1 MRGACVLVL
10 ISNSIKPSE
19 RARDGQHTGVLR
31 HDLYDLRSKLTYTKV
46 AVDILARDAAGR
58 REAAVGCKNP
68 VLVRLNVVWDH
79 HLKGLRSSVI
89 RRHADSRSK
98 NGNVVP
104 RKREQRGR
112 WRRIVARE
120 KNKER
125 YKRGREERRHWQKDK
140 SLV

>member
-19 RARDGQHTGVLR
+19 RARDGQHTGALR

-46 AVDILARDAAGR
+46 AVDILSRDAAGR

-79 HLKGLRSSVI
+79 HLKGLRSSVS

-104 RKREQRGR
+104 RKREQRVGGGGL
-112 WRRIVARE
+112 WR
-120 KNKER
+120 ER
-125 YKRGREERRHWQKDK
+125 KIKKDIRGEERRGGIGRKT
-140 SLV
+140 SR